1 MAKNKKNE
9 PEIESKVEKAIEK
22 SLKQKVEPIK
32 NDVDRMSRM
41 VQEISVWKAPIPRPE
56 DIKKYDEVYPGAAE
70 TIFGQFRKQSDHRIE
85 IETKV
90 IEGGLA
96 SEKRGQ
102 IMAFILFL
110 MLIGG
115 GIFLMAIG
123 KDGIGLTTALT
134 GLATSIG
141 LFLTQKSKANK
152 ELKSKALKE
161 TQDK

>member
-1 MAKNKKNE
+1 
-9 PEIESKVEKAIEK
+9 
-22 SLKQKVEPIK
+22 
-32 NDVDRMSRM
+32 
-41 VQEISVWKAPIPRPE
+41 
-56 DIKKYDEVYPGAAE
+56 
-70 TIFGQFRKQSDHRIE
+70 
-85 IETKV
+85 
-90 IEGGLA
+90 
-96 SEKRGQ
+96 
-102 IMAFILFL
+102 MAFILFL